1 MHCRAS
7 ASAARLYGKTALT
20 IAVVCFA
27 CASGR
32 LLNRYRH
39 KYRCFNDDIQGT
51 GCVTLAGILAAAQTA
66 GSHIKEMKVM
76 CVGAGS
82 AGLGVCTAIK
92 EGMVAAGL
100 SEEDAMDRFVLC
112 NHNGALGR
120 KDGKHGTFNDEH
132 VLYHLFYCP

>member
-1 MHCRAS
+1 MRFL
-7 ASAARLYGKTALT
+7 RL
-20 IAVVCFA
+20 
-27 CASGR
+27 GR
-32 LLNRYRH
+32 LLNRYRD

-66 GSHIKEMKVM
+66 GSHIKETKVM

-100 SEEDAMDRFVLC
+100 SEEAAMDRFVLC

-120 KDGKHGTFNDEH
+120 KDGKHGTPLIANS
-132 VLYHLFYCP
+132 

>member
-1 MHCRAS
+1 
-7 ASAARLYGKTALT
+7 
-20 IAVVCFA
+20 
-27 CASGR
+27 
-32 LLNRYRH
+32 
-39 KYRCFNDDIQGT
+39 
-51 GCVTLAGILAAAQTA
+51 
-66 GSHIKEMKVM
+66 MKVM

-120 KDGKHGTFNDEH
+120 KDGKHGTVNDEG
-132 VLYHLFYCP
+132 VLYPLPSIRNQLFDVLQQ

>member
-1 MHCRAS
+1 MLLLRCPS
-7 ASAARLYGKTALT
+7 TT
-20 IAVVCFA
+20 VPPPAVADAVRPLWH
-27 CASGR
+27 GR

-51 GCVTLAGILAAAQTA
+51 GCVTLAGILAASQTA
-66 GSHIKEMKVM
+66 GSHIKETKVM

-100 SEEDAMDRFVLC
+100 SEEAARERFVLC

-120 KDGKHGTFNDEH
+120 KDGKHGKR
-132 VLYHLFYCP
+132 HLQSSSCRCEVH